1 MESFRSKVVTI
12 YDTVSSVQWDA
23 SHGREPVKEGGGGLR
38 LNTRELWV
46 TKSRL

>member
-23 SHGREPVKEGGGGLR
+23 SHGREPVKEWGGVETEYKGVMGHK
-38 LNTRELWV
+38 V
-46 TKSRL
+46 